1 MAHSVAPATESLEQ
15 LCIDTIRTLS
25 MDAVQQADSGHPGTP
40 MALAPLAYLLFT
52 RHLRHNPAN
61 TLWMDR
67 DRFVLS
73 AGHASMLLYS
83 VLYLSGYELSLDDLK
98 QFRQWGSRTPGHPE
112 HGVTPGVETTTGPL
126 GQGVG
131 NAVGFAVAEAHLA
144 AVFNGGGHLPV
155 DHHTYFIA
163 SDGDMMEGVSHEA
176 SSLAGHLRLG
186 KLIGFYDD
194 NHITIEG
201 STDLAFGEDVGAR
214 YEAYGWQVQHVA
226 DGNDIDALDRAIRAA
241 KAATDRPS
249 LIVMRTHIAFGS
261 PNKVDTAGA
270 HGAPL
275 GQDEIR
281 LTKQALAWP
290 STEPFF
296 VPDDALAEWRKCRD
310 RGAVLEAE
318 WQRRYGAFKG
328 AHPDRAK
335 ELERR
340 NRGELPAGWDADI
353 PTFPAGK
360 PVATR
365 NASEQVLNAIAPRLP
380 ELMGG
385 AADLAPSTKTLM
397 KDGGD
402 FEAANYAGR
411 NMHFGIREHAMGS
424 VMNGMA
430 LHGGI
435 LPYGA
440 TFLIFSDYMRPPI
453 RLASIME
460 RQVIYVFTH
469 DSIGLGEDGPTHQ
482 PVEMLALLRA
492 IPHLTVLRPADAN
505 ETAEAWRVAI
515 GHRNGPVA
523 LALSRQN
530 LAVFD
535 RSKFGAASGVA
546 RGAYILS
553 EAEGGKPEVILL
565 ASGSEV
571 EIIVEAQKKLAAQKV
586 AARVVSV
593 PSLELFEREPE
604 SYRHEVLPPAIR
616 RRVAVEA
623 AHPMPW
629 YRWVGDQGEVLG
641 LTRFGASAPY
651 ERIYRE
657 LGLTPDAVVARVERL
672 LGRKA

>member
-1 MAHSVAPATESLEQ
+1 MAHTIASPTQSLDQ

-25 MDAVQQADSGHPGTP
+25 MDAVQRANSGHPGTP
-40 MALAPLAYLLFT
+40 MALAPLAWLLFT

-61 TLWMDR
+61 PAWTNR

-73 AGHASMLLYS
+73 NGHASMLLYS
-83 VLYLSGYELSLDDLK
+83 ALYLSGYELSLEDIK
-98 QFRQWGSRTPGHPE
+98 QFRQWDSRTPGHPE
-112 HGVTPGVETTTGPL
+112 FGVTPGVEVTTGPL

-131 NAVGFAVAEAHLA
+131 NSVGFAIAEAHLA
-144 AVFNGGGHLPV
+144 AVFNTGGHRPV
-155 DHHTYFIA
+155 DHRTYFIA

-176 SSLAGHLRLG
+176 ASLAGHLRLG

-201 STDLAFGEDVGAR
+201 DTALAFSEDVGAR
-214 YEAYGWQVQHVA
+214 YEAYGWHVQHVG
-226 DGNDIDALDRAIRAA
+226 DGNDLDALDAAIRAA
-241 KAATDRPS
+241 QAESDRPS
-249 LIVMRTHIAFGS
+249 LIVVRTHIAYGS
-261 PNKVDTAGA
+261 PNKVDTPEA
-270 HGAPL
+270 HGSPL
-275 GQDEIR
+275 GDEEVR
-281 LTKQALAWP
+281 LTKQALGWP
-290 STEPFF
+290 SLEPFF
-296 VPDDALAEWRKCRD
+296 VPEDALAEWRKCRE
-310 RGAVLEAE
+310 RGAALESE
-318 WQRRYGAFKG
+318 WRQHYEAFAGARPKE
-328 AHPDRAK
+328 AK

-340 NRGELPAGWDADI
+340 QRGELPPGWDTDL
-353 PTFPAGK
+353 PTFPPGK

-365 NASEQVLNAIAPRLP
+365 NASEKVINAIAPRLP

-397 KDGGD
+397 KQGGD
-402 FEAANYAGR
+402 FEAGNLAGR
-411 NMHFGIREHAMGS
+411 NMHFGIREHGMGA

-453 RLASIME
+453 RLAALME
-460 RQVIYVFTH
+460 RQVIYVYTH

-482 PVEMLALLRA
+482 PIEMLATLRA
-492 IPHLTVLRPADAN
+492 IPHLTLIRPADAN

-515 GHRNGPVA
+515 GHRHGPVA
-523 LALSRQN
+523 IALSRQN
-530 LAVFD
+530 LGVVD
-535 RSKFGAASGVA
+535 RAKYGAASGVA

-553 EAEGGKPEVILL
+553 DAAGGRPEVILL

-571 EIIVEAQKKLAAQKV
+571 EIVLAAQDKLAAREV

-593 PSLELFEREPE
+593 PSLELFAAQPE
-604 SYRHEVLPPAIR
+604 SYRDEVLQPDIR
-616 RRVAVEA
+616 RRLAVEA

-629 YRWVGDQGEVLG
+629 YRWVGDQGEVIG

-657 LGLTPDAVVARVERL
+657 LGFTPDAVVARVERL
-672 LGRKA
+672 LGK